1 MIFSSVLFL
10 FRFLPLFMAVYFM
23 APKRMKNF
31 VLLVGSLFFY
41 AWGEPEY
48 VILMVVSIL
57 FHYASVLLMERC
69 LKSDCMR
76 GAKIWITSILCI
88 DIFVLALFK
97 YSGFLPLP
105 IGISFYTFQAIS
117 YSIDV
122 YRKDSKAEKN
132 LIIFASYI
140 TMFPQL
146 IAGPILQYK
155 SIEKEFHERSVS
167 WEDIFCGIRCFI
179 IGLSKKVLLANNAGL
194 LWDQIKGQVMYGSS
208 LSMMTA
214 WLGVVL
220 FAFQIYFDFSG
231 YSDMAMGLGRMMG
244 FHFIPN
250 FRYPYLAR
258 SVTEFFRRWHISL
271 GSWFRDYVYIP
282 LGGSRKGIARQIFN
296 LLIVWALTGIWHGAG
311 LPFLCWGLW
320 FWVLLV
326 IEKVLKKAMSDMGRI
341 DQTGGM
347 IRHLTESMR
356 WLYTMMAVLIGWCIF
371 ESPDLN
377 FLILYLKCMFI
388 PQKLTDPDSM
398 YLLMENRSWLI
409 IMTVAATPFGTRIR
423 NRLRQLS
430 EETYFANRIYFT
442 AETVI
447 MGALMILNISYLVS
461 ESYNPFLYFRF

>member
-10 FRFLPLFMAVYFM
+10 FRFFPLFMAVYFT

-41 AWGEPEY
+41 AWGEPKY

-57 FHYASVLLMERC
+57 FHYAAVLLMERC
-69 LKSDCMR
+69 LESDRMR
-76 GAKIWITSILCI
+76 GAKIWITSILFI

-271 GSWFRDYVYIP
+271 GNWFRDYVYIP
-282 LGGSRKGIARQIFN
+282 LGGNRKGIARQIFN
-296 LLIVWALTGIWHGAG
+296 LLIVWALTGMWHGAG

-320 FWVLLV
+320 FWVLIVL
-326 IEKVLKKAMSDMGRI
+326 EKTLKFTMNKRK
-341 DQTGGM
+341 TGHTDGM
-347 IRHLTESMR
+347 KRYLWGSMR
-356 WLYTMMAVLIGWCIF
+356 WLYTMTAVLIGWCIF
-371 ESPDLN
+371 ESPDMN
-377 FLILYLKCMFI
+377 FLILYLKSMFV
-388 PQKLTDPDSM
+388 PQKLADPDSM
-398 YLLMENRSWLI
+398 YLLLENRNWLI
-409 IMTVAATPFGTRIR
+409 IMAAAATPLGVRIVSR
-423 NRLRQLS
+423 MKQLTG
-430 EETYFANRIYFT
+430 EKGFENRIYFA
-442 AETVI
+442 AETVF
-447 MGALMILNISYLVS
+447 MGVLMIFNIAYLVS

>member
-10 FRFLPLFMAVYFM
+10 FRFFPLFMAVYFM

-57 FHYASVLLMERC
+57 FHYASVLLMECC

-155 SIEKEFHERSVS
+155 SIEKEFHER
-167 WEDIFCGIRCFI
+167 
-179 IGLSKKVLLANNAGL
+179 KVYQIHAG
-194 LWDQIKGQVMYGSS
+194 
-208 LSMMTA
+208 A
-214 WLGVVL
+214 
-220 FAFQIYFDFSG
+220 
-231 YSDMAMGLGRMMG
+231 
-244 FHFIPN
+244 
-250 FRYPYLAR
+250 
-258 SVTEFFRRWHISL
+258 
-271 GSWFRDYVYIP
+271 
-282 LGGSRKGIARQIFN
+282 
-296 LLIVWALTGIWHGAG
+296 
-311 LPFLCWGLW
+311 
-320 FWVLLV
+320 
-326 IEKVLKKAMSDMGRI
+326 
-341 DQTGGM
+341 
-347 IRHLTESMR
+347 
-356 WLYTMMAVLIGWCIF
+356 
-371 ESPDLN
+371 
-377 FLILYLKCMFI
+377 
-388 PQKLTDPDSM
+388 
-398 YLLMENRSWLI
+398 
-409 IMTVAATPFGTRIR
+409 
-423 NRLRQLS
+423 
-430 EETYFANRIYFT
+430 
-442 AETVI
+442 
-447 MGALMILNISYLVS
+447 
-461 ESYNPFLYFRF
+461 

>member
-48 VILMVVSIL
+48 VVLMATSIL
-57 FHYASVLLMERC
+57 FHYMTVLSMERC
-69 LKSDCMR
+69 LESTRIR
-76 GAKIWITSILCI
+76 GAKIWITSIICVDVL
-88 DIFVLALFK
+88 VLALFK
-97 YSGFLPLP
+97 YSGFFPLP

-117 YSIDV
+117 YSVDV

-132 LIIFASYI
+132 LIMFASYI

-155 SIEKEFHERSVS
+155 SIEREFRERSVS
-167 WEDIFCGIRCFI
+167 WEDISSGIRCFI
-179 IGLSKKVLLANNAGL
+179 VGLSKKVLLANNAGL
-194 LWDQIKGQVMYGSS
+194 LWNQIKGQAAGGNM
-208 LSMMTA
+208 LSMLTA
-214 WLGVVL
+214 WLGVTA

-250 FRYPYLAR
+250 FRYPYLSR

-282 LGGSRKGIARQIFN
+282 LGGSRRGIVRQIFN
-296 LLIVWALTGIWHGAG
+296 LFVVWALTGIWHGAG

-320 FWVLLV
+320 FWVLITAEKLLQPV
-326 IEKVLKKAMSDMGRI
+326 ISKMKMCQTDKIII
-341 DQTGGM
+341 DISGG
-347 IRHLTESMR
+347 LR
-356 WLYTMMAVLIGWCIF
+356 WLYTMIAVLIGWCIF

-377 FLILYLKCMFI
+377 FMVLYLKSMFT

-398 YLLMENRSWLI
+398 YLLLEYKRWFI
-409 IMTVAATPFGTRIR
+409 IMAVAATPLGAEIR

-430 EETYFANRIYFT
+430 EKKGFESRIFFT
-442 AETVI
+442 AKAVI
-447 MGALMILNISYLVS
+447 TGALMILNIAYLVS

>member
-10 FRFLPLFMAVYFM
+10 FRFLPLFMAIYFT
-23 APKRMKNF
+23 APKRLKNL

-48 VILMVVSIL
+48 VILMIVSIL
-57 FHYASVLLMERC
+57 FHYAAVLLMESC
-69 LKSDCMR
+69 QNTDHMKA
-76 GAKIWITSILCI
+76 AKIWIISIICV
-88 DIFVLALFK
+88 DILILVLFK

-155 SIEKEFHERSVS
+155 STEREFHERSVS

-179 IGLSKKVLLANNAGL
+179 MGLSKKVLLANNAGL
-194 LWDQIKGQVMYGSS
+194 LWNQIKGQAAGGNM
-208 LSMMTA
+208 LSMLTA
-214 WLGVVL
+214 WLGVTA

-244 FHFIPN
+244 FHFMPN
-250 FRYPYLAR
+250 FCYPYL
-258 SVTEFFRRWHISL
+258 SGSITEFFRRWHISL
-271 GSWFRDYVYIP
+271 GNWFRDYVYIP
-282 LGGSRKGIARQIFN
+282 LGGNRKGMARQIFN
-296 LLIVWALTGIWHGAG
+296 LFVVWALTGIWHGAG

-320 FWVLLV
+320 FWILISAEKLLQPMMC
-326 IEKVLKKAMSDMGRI
+326 KRKRTQTDRI
-341 DQTGGM
+341 AAYLFCG
-347 IRHLTESMR
+347 MR
-356 WLYTMMAVLIGWCIF
+356 WLYTMIAVLIGWCIF

-377 FLILYLKCMFI
+377 FLILYLKSMFI
-388 PQKLTDPDSM
+388 PQKLTDPGGM
-398 YLLMENRSWLI
+398 YLLLEYKRWFT
-409 IMTVAATPFGTRIR
+409 IMAIAATPLGAVIV

-430 EETYFANRIYFT
+430 GNDYFEGRIYFT

-447 MGALMILNISYLVS
+447 TGVLLILNIAYLVS

>member
-10 FRFLPLFMAVYFM
+10 FRFLPLFMAIYFT
-23 APKRMKNF
+23 APKRLKNL

-48 VILMVVSIL
+48 VILMIVSVL
-57 FHYASVLLMERC
+57 FHYAAVLLMERC
-69 LKSDCMR
+69 LESDHKRC
-76 GAKIWITSILCI
+76 AKIWITGILCV
-88 DIFVLALFK
+88 DILVLALFK

-117 YSIDV
+117 YSVDV
-122 YRKDSKAEKN
+122 YRKNSKAEKN

-146 IAGPILQYK
+146 IAGPILQYR
-155 SIEKEFHERSVS
+155 STEKEFHERSVS

-179 IGLSKKVLLANNAGL
+179 IGLSKKVLLANHAGL
-194 LWDQIKGQVMYGSS
+194 LWNQIKGQVTGGNS

-214 WLGVVL
+214 WLGVTA

-244 FHFIPN
+244 FHFMPN
-250 FRYPYLAR
+250 FRYPYLSR

-271 GSWFRDYVYIP
+271 GNWFRDYVYIP
-282 LGGSRKGIARQIFN
+282 LGGSRRGMVRQIFN
-296 LLIVWALTGIWHGAG
+296 LLVVWALTGIWHGAG

-326 IEKVLKKAMSDMGRI
+326 IEKSLQQAISDMGKI
-341 DQTGGM
+341 YQAGGM
-347 IRHLTESMR
+347 IRYLFGIMR
-356 WLYTMMAVLIGWCIF
+356 WIYTITAILIGWCIF

-377 FLILYLKCMFI
+377 FLILYLKSMFI
-388 PQKLTDPDSM
+388 PQKLTDPSGM
-398 YLLMENRSWLI
+398 YLLLENRRWLI
-409 IMTVAATPFGTRIR
+409 IMTVAATPFGAGIV
-423 NRLRQLS
+423 NRMRQLS
-430 EETYFANRIYFT
+430 EEKFFTDRICFN
-442 AETVI
+442 AEAVI
-447 MGALMILNISYLVS
+447 AGVLMILNIAYLVS

>member
-10 FRFLPLFMAVYFM
+10 FRFLPLFMAFYFM

-31 VLLVGSLFFY
+31 VLLIGSLFFY

-48 VILMVVSIL
+48 VILMIVSIL
-57 FHYASVLLMERC
+57 FHYAAVLSMECC
-69 LKSDCMR
+69 LESDRMR
-76 GAKIWITSILCI
+76 ASKIWITGIICVDILL
-88 DIFVLALFK
+88 LALFK

-117 YSIDV
+117 YSVDV
-122 YRKDSKAEKN
+122 YRKECKAEKN
-132 LIIFASYI
+132 LIMFASYI

-146 IAGPILQYK
+146 IAGPILQYR
-155 SIEKEFHERSVS
+155 STEKEFHKRSAS
-167 WEDIFCGIRCFI
+167 WEDIVCGIRYFI
-179 IGLSKKVLLANNAGL
+179 IGLSKKVLLANNAGV
-194 LWDQIKGQVMYGSS
+194 LWNHIKGQVVQDSP
-208 LSMMTA
+208 LSMMMA
-214 WLGVVL
+214 WLGIL
-220 FAFQIYFDFSG
+220 AFAFQIYFDFSG

-244 FHFIPN
+244 FHFMPN
-250 FRYPYLAR
+250 FRYPYLSR

-282 LGGSRKGIARQIFN
+282 LGGSRRGMLRQIFN
-296 LLIVWALTGIWHGAG
+296 LFVVWALTGIWHGAG

-326 IEKVLKKAMSDMGRI
+326 IEKVLQKVMSDMRRI
-341 DQTGGM
+341 YQTGRM
-347 IRHLTESMR
+347 IRYLTGVMR
-356 WLYTMMAVLIGWCIF
+356 WLYTMIAVLIGWCIF

-377 FLILYLKCMFI
+377 FMVLYLKSMFT

-398 YLLMENRSWLI
+398 YLLLEYKRWFI
-409 IMTVAATPFGTRIR
+409 IMAVAATPLGAEIR

-430 EETYFANRIYFT
+430 EKKCFESRIFFT
-442 AETVI
+442 AEAVI
-447 MGALMILNISYLVS
+447 TGALLILNIAYLVS